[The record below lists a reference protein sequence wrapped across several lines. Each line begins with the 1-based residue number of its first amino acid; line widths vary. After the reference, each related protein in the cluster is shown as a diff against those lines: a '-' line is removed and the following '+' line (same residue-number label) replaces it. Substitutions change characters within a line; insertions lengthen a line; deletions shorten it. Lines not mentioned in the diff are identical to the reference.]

1 MFPANSLWEYDWQM
15 MDPASEERPGKQLL
29 LKMKDQY
36 HTHSVCRVHCVYCVW
51 YWFLLWLQINHK
63 RWKVSKGPGWQQQQ
77 SKMLVLFFQM
87 VWERQG
93 GELLQYIKRQ
103 LQDCC
108 WLQLISVSWEYLL
121 MWHCW
126 LSLKV
131 AWEREWGGGNTVL
144 IFILGDPASCQLL
157 LWDVWDF
164 LKLQSLEEEPN
175 CEGII
180 ALPCFV
186 ASVRLCQ
193 HPASNWARRQWSQFV
208 PLLLNSCF
216 ALSHF
221 NILLKLEIGPGGN
234 KTRMHEYNIH
244 GVHTSLSSQCNVL
257 IRQGSR
263 NWQPFWRG
271 QKWPQKIL

>member
-1 MFPANSLWEYDWQM
+1 
-15 MDPASEERPGKQLL
+15 
-29 LKMKDQY
+29 
-36 HTHSVCRVHCVYCVW
+36 
-51 YWFLLWLQINHK
+51 
-63 RWKVSKGPGWQQQQ
+63 
-77 SKMLVLFFQM
+77 M
-87 VWERQG
+87 VWEKQG
-93 GELLQYIKRQ
+93 GELLQYTKRQ

-144 IFILGDPASCQLL
+144 IFILGEPASCQLL

-193 HPASNWARRQWSQFV
+193 HPASNWAHRQWSQFV

-216 ALSHF
+216 ALSLF
-221 NILLKLEIGPGGN
+221 NILLKFKYALEG
-234 KTRMHEYNIH
+234 TRIDPLFLRAYLLQYYNIYIIQYLLRTYLP
-244 GVHTSLSSQCNVL
+244 VSSMY
-257 IRQGSR
+257 S
-263 NWQPFWRG
+263 
-271 QKWPQKIL
+271 

>member
-1 MFPANSLWEYDWQM
+1 
-15 MDPASEERPGKQLL
+15 
-29 LKMKDQY
+29 
-36 HTHSVCRVHCVYCVW
+36 
-51 YWFLLWLQINHK
+51 
-63 RWKVSKGPGWQQQQ
+63 
-77 SKMLVLFFQM
+77 M
-87 VWERQG
+87 VWEKQG

-144 IFILGDPASCQLL
+144 IFILGEPASCQLL

-164 LKLQSLEEEPN
+164 LNLQSLEEEPN

-244 GVHTSLSSQCNVL
+244 GVHTSLSSQCIN
-257 IRQGSR
+257 QAG
-263 NWQPFWRG
+263 WQKLAAFSARAKMAAKKFVKCIFAIFATNASFLRVIANL
-271 QKWPQKIL
+271 QI